1 MDLVVIAEGTA
12 NPASKKSQGACLVSL
27 TCICFLLPGAKPSTK
42 PLVLQEG
49 GASRPP
55 TESV

>member
-42 PLVLQEG
+42 PLVLQE
-49 GASRPP
+49 
-55 TESV
+55 